1 MWRALSLLLV
11 AVGVAAA
18 VLSFRSAPTSS
29 DAAHAWGGLV
39 PIAYVGLLGLRRT
52 RALLAA
58 VGALFA
64 VSTVATGV
72 VLLQMHHSSAGV
84 LIVLGGIGGAEVLL
98 LALRR
103 RVTTSS

>member
-1 MWRALSLLLV
+1 MRRALSLLLV

-18 VLSFRSAPTSS
+18 VLSFLFAPTSS

-39 PIAYVGLLGLRRT
+39 PIAYVGLVGLRRT
-52 RALLAA
+52 RPLLVMAA
-58 VGALFA
+58 VLFA
-64 VSTVATGV
+64 VTTAAAGV
-72 VLLQMHHSSAGV
+72 VLLQMQHSSAGV

-103 RVTTSS
+103 RATSS